1 MSMIERIARAI
12 YMAHWD
18 AGVESKRGQDHR
30 FPPMW
35 DAASSP
41 VKDWCRVQARAAIE
55 EMREPTQAMLS
66 SPRHAAWA
74 WRTDEPVSEA
84 DISEIWRAMIDAA
97 LAQEEPI

>member
-1 MSMIERIARAI
+1 MIERVARAI

-41 VKDWCRVQARAAIE
+41 VKDWCRVQARAAIK
-55 EMREPTQAMLS
+55 EMRSPTTAMLIA
-66 SPRHAAWA
+66 PKHASWA
-74 WRTDEPVSEA
+74 WRNEEPVTEC
-84 DISEIWRAMIDAA
+84 DMEDIWRAMIDSA
-97 LAQEEPI
+97 LAEEEPT